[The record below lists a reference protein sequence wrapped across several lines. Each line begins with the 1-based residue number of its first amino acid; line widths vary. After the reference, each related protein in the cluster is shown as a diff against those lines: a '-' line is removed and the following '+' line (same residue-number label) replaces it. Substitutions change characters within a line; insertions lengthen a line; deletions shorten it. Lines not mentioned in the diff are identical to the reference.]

1 MSFECLGLAVLC
13 QLKKTKTECI
23 SSKGHVLTKFIL
35 CFQFLQ
41 LISVYYFVKCG
52 GKQHQHQ
59 LNDVAY
65 VVDML

>member
-1 MSFECLGLAVLC
+1 MFGVGSTVSIK
-13 QLKKTKTECI
+13 KKTTECI

>member
-1 MSFECLGLAVLC
+1 MFGVGSTVSI
-13 QLKKTKTECI
+13 KKEKTECI